1 MKRLFLIVLTMVSI
15 FALPS
20 CEGDPGPR
28 GPAGRDGE
36 DGVVF
41 YRKDEYEVL
50 QKDWKEAE
58 FNGSKYF
65 RYEFEYPEL
74 TETMCDIGI
83 VNAYILIDD
92 DVTYQRQL
100 PATNAYN
107 VETEEGQSYF
117 YTTVIDYEYA
127 PGVITFY
134 VTNSDFSVD
143 KKPEDMRFRVITH
156 Y

>member
-1 MKRLFLIVLTMVSI
+1 M
-15 FALPS
+15 
-20 CEGDPGPR
+20 GPM

-41 YRKDEYEVL
+41 YRKDEFEVI
-50 QKDWKEAE
+50 QKDWKVAE
-58 FNGSKYF
+58 LNGSKYF
-65 RYEFEYPEL
+65 KCEFDYPEL

-83 VNAYILIDD
+83 VNAYLLIEDD
-92 DVTYQRQL
+92 ITYQRQL

-107 VETEEGQSYF
+107 VETEENQSYF

-134 VTNSDFSVD
+134 VTNSDFNVD
-143 KKPEDMRFRVITH
+143 KKPETMIFRVITH